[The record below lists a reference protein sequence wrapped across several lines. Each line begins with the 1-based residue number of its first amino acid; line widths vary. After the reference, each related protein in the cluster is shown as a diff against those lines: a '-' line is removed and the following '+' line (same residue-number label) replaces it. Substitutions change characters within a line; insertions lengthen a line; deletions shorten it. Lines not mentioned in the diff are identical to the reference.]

1 MEEAAYLL
9 AGAVALPCLASAGWM
24 AWRQRSQ
31 LSALQAERGRESAL
45 RAGQARRLALV
56 SRELSQPGLSLL
68 GMADQLAAAPE
79 AEAPAIA
86 ASLRAESAR
95 LLRLSDEIAD
105 ELASHG
111 GERHLR
117 EEPLVLGALLDQA
130 LLEVRRPLGDAS
142 RHWSI
147 DGRIGELTL
156 LGDRRALSR
165 SLAQVL
171 MRAVRET
178 GAGDCIAIR
187 LVRGPDNLSL
197 LIEDEGA
204 GLASGDIAGMAA
216 EAGGTR
222 GLELGLATARD
233 LMRAHGGDLV
243 VEAAAGVGTRAW
255 LTLPRRR
262 VISDPETA
270 PRAPAATPAPANAP

>member
-9 AGAVALPCLASAGWM
+9 AGAASLPCLACASWL
-24 AWRQRSQ
+24 AWRQSSR
-31 LSALQAERGRESAL
+31 LSALQAERSREGLL
-45 RAGQARRLALV
+45 RGEQSRRLALV

-68 GMADQLAAAPE
+68 GMADQLAKAPE
-79 AEAPAIA
+79 TEAPAIA

-105 ELASHG
+105 ELASRG

-130 LLEVRRPLGDAS
+130 LLEVRRPLGEAS
-142 RHWSI
+142 RHWNI
-147 DGRIGELTL
+147 DPRIGELTL

-178 GAGDCIAIR
+178 GTGDCIALR

-204 GLASGDIAGMAA
+204 GLASGDIVGMPG

-262 VISDPETA
+262 VISDPE
-270 PRAPAATPAPANAP
+270 PGPQSAATPAPANAP